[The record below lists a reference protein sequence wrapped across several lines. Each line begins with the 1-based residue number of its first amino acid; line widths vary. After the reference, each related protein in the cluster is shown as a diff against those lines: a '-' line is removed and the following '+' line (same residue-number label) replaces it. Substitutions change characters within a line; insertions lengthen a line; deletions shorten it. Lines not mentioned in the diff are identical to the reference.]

1 MKSQPEFLKLLQL
14 KEKVGELSAQD
25 EKTFRKLR
33 RILEME
39 LLSAAEV
46 ICCTCAGA
54 GDPRLS
60 NLEFKTVLLDEATQ
74 VRQAGDWRV
83 EDGDW

>member
-1 MKSQPEFLKLLQL
+1 MKSHPEFQKLLQL

-25 EKTFRKLR
+25 EKIYRKLR
-33 RILEME
+33 RVLELE

-54 GDPRLS
+54 GDRRLAS
-60 NLEFKTVLLDEATQ
+60 LKFKTVLLDEATQ
-74 VRQAGDWRV
+74 VREGA
-83 EDGDW
+83 